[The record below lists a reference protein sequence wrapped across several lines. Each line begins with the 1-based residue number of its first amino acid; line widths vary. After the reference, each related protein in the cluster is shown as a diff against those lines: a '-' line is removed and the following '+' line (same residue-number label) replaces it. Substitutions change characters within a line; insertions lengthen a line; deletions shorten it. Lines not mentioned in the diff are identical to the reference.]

1 MEKTSKKSIEET
13 FDGDNEK
20 NTPEVIDSDPFY
32 SAENIAEIKRRID
45 EIQSGVSILKAH
57 DLVEVDDQ

>member
-1 MEKTSKKSIEET
+1 MEKTSKKSIEEM